1 MGTFIT
7 NKLFIIDKTGE
18 KEKPVLYDKASLECT
33 EIGEETVKREVKI
46 INKNGR
52 KVHKLPKNFKIVAFD
67 DWGGTL
73 MYFPNVAFE
82 RGKYICHNGSVVFD
96 NGEEV
101 ETPFIFKNHFGF
113 LKNNGIE
120 FEQKDFQ

>member
-18 KEKPVLYDKASLECT
+18 KEKPIRYDKASLECT
-33 EIGEETVKREVKI
+33 EIGEETVKIEVKI

-67 DWGGTL
+67 DWGGSL
-73 MYFPNVAFE
+73 MYFPNVDFE
-82 RGKYICHNGSVVFD
+82 RGKYICHDESVVCD
-96 NGEEV
+96 NGEKV
-101 ETPFIFKNHFGF
+101 ETSFIFRHHFNF

-120 FEQKDFQ
+120 LKTENFQ